1 MIIQSQRVWI
11 ASQFVP
17 MQLHIENEK
26 IIRMYPYGT
35 KEVDTDYGNHR
46 IVPGFIDTH
55 IHGGY
60 GYDTNDGDVEG
71 MRALQKRLVEE
82 GVTSFLPTTV
92 TQSKEVLTAAVASVA
107 EVEQAPQTGARIV
120 GIHFEGPYLNV
131 QFKGAQP
138 EEHIIKPT
146 VEEFKHYQAAAKGL
160 IKVITLAPEQDDD
173 FALTRYLAET
183 GVVASIGHSAAT
195 YQQAIDAVA
204 NGAKSFTHVY
214 NGMSRFGHRELN
226 LVGSAL
232 RFEDVYGEIIVD
244 GNHSSFDAVNVFM
257 RAKGKER
264 VVLIT
269 DALVCKGAEIG
280 SKWTLGGH
288 PIYLGADGAAYLE
301 GGSSLAGSTLKS
313 NDGVRNILEKVGLSW
328 DWAIAAASSNPA
340 RLLGL
345 DDRKGYLRVG
355 YDADFVVL
363 NDQIDVMATY
373 VMGHL
378 EFQR

>member
-35 KEVDTDYGNHR
+35 KEVDTDYGDHR

-107 EVEQAPQTGARIV
+107 EVAQTPQTGARII

-173 FALTRYLAET
+173 FALTHYLAET

-195 YQQAIDAVA
+195 YQQAIDAIA

-328 DWAIAAASSNPA
+328 DWAIAASSTNPA

-363 NDQIDVMATY
+363 NDQIDVVATY
-373 VMGHL
+373 VMGRL
-378 EFQR
+378 EFER

>member
-35 KEVDTDYGNHR
+35 KEVDTDYGDHR

-60 GYDTNDGDVEG
+60 GYDTNEGDVEG

-107 EVEQAPQTGARIV
+107 EVAQAPQTGARII

-173 FALTRYLAET
+173 FALTHYLAET

-195 YQQAIDAVA
+195 YQQAIDAIA

-328 DWAIAAASSNPA
+328 DWAIAASSTNPA

-363 NDQIDVMATY
+363 NDQIDVVATY
-373 VMGHL
+373 VMGRL
-378 EFQR
+378 EFER

>member
-1 MIIQSQRVWI
+1 MIIQSTRVWI

-17 MQLHIENEK
+17 MQIQFENEK
-26 IIRMYPYGT
+26 IVRMYPYGT
-35 KEVDTDYGNHR
+35 VAVDVDYDDQR

-60 GYDTNDGDVEG
+60 GYDTNDGKPEG
-71 MRALQKRLVEE
+71 LKMLQKKLTAE

-107 EVEQAPQTGARIV
+107 QVESQPQQGARIV
-120 GIHFEGPYLNV
+120 GIHFEGPYLNLD
-131 QFKGAQP
+131 FKGAQP
-138 EEHIIKPT
+138 GEHIIEPT
-146 VEEFKHYQAAAKGL
+146 VEEFQHYQSAANGL
-160 IKVITLAPEQDDD
+160 IKVITIAPEQDAD
-173 FALTRYLAET
+173 FALVRHLAET

-244 GNHSSFDAVNVFM
+244 GNHSSFDAVNIFM

-264 VVLIT
+264 VILIT
-269 DALVCKGAEIG
+269 DALVCKGAEVG
-280 SKWTLGGH
+280 SEWTLGGH
-288 PIYLGADGAAYLE
+288 AIYLAEDGAAYLKE
-301 GGSSLAGSTLKS
+301 SPNLAGSTLRT
-313 NDGVRNILEKVGLSW
+313 NVGVRNIIEKVGLSW
-328 DWAIAAASSNPA
+328 DWAIAAASTNPA
-340 RLLGL
+340 RLLKL

-355 YDADFVVL
+355 YDADLVVL
-363 NDQIDVMATY
+363 DDNINVVATY
-373 VMGHL
+373 VMGNL
-378 EFQR
+378 EYQQ